1 MPTLKKRLNMSL
13 PEDTERALAT
23 LSKRDKMPQ
32 AAKAL
37 YLLELALEIE
47 EDDVW
52 NAIAEKRDT
61 KKAKFISHKEFWSKI
76 V

>member
-13 PEDTERALAT
+13 PQDIEKALST
-23 LSKRDKMPQ
+23 LAKRDDVPQ

-37 YLLELALEIE
+37 YLIRVALEIE

-52 NAIAEKRDT
+52 NALAEKRDT
-61 KKAKFISHKEFWSKI
+61 KNAKFVSHENAWA
-76 V
+76 